1 MRGEF
6 LSVWAETWGEI
17 WEPLAAHEASPND
30 LFAEL
35 YRELA
40 AALKTK
46 PSIEELAE
54 IIDDP
59 NRSAEAF
66 KNTGAQD
73 LAGERSLVAYLE
85 NAHGVLEDLGGDP
98 LSNHYFLLL
107 TSFIEK
113 FSLRY
118 DLRRPCTL
126 CPTLPGVFASLL
138 GDLHSLVAQDAHLST
153 LMSEFEDTVRDLRFG
168 CSDARIKACI
178 GKQVMLL
185 EGLGH
190 AYPGVTE
197 KTLGAMANQLN
208 SWPHV
213 TIREALKKLYGFA
226 SDYPGIRHGTSAEGV
241 LRPLEMRDMVAVC
254 ILLAGFTPYLTDGL
268 NSDAVYRGA

>member
-1 MRGEF
+1 MSALRWNESSRRPATLTLRLRPWSP
-6 LSVWAETWGEI
+6 LSRHTWGEI
-17 WEPLAAHEASPND
+17 WEPLAAHEASPTD

-46 PSIEELAE
+46 PSIEQLAE

-59 NRSAEAF
+59 NQSAEAF
-66 KNTGAQD
+66 KNTSAQD
-73 LAGERSLVAYLE
+73 LAGERSLVAFLE
-85 NAHGVLEDLGGDP
+85 NAHGVLEDLAGDL

-107 TSFIEK
+107 TAFIDK

-138 GDLHSLVAQDAHLST
+138 GDLHSLVAQDAHLNT
-153 LMSEFEDTVRDLRFG
+153 LMTEFEDTVRDLRFG
-168 CSDARIKACI
+168 CTDARIKACI

-190 AYPGVTE
+190 ACQGVTE
-197 KTLGAMANQLN
+197 KRLALWLMN
-208 SWPHV
+208 SIAGLTQRSESHSRSCMDSHR
-213 TIREALKKLYGFA
+213 TIRGFDTAPAPRAYFGPLRCAIWLPSA
-226 SDYPGIRHGTSAEGV
+226 S
-241 LRPLEMRDMVAVC
+241 C
-254 ILLAGFTPYLTDGL
+254 
-268 NSDAVYRGA
+268 